1 MKACDIFMYQYVR
14 FSFHLLLT
22 LDYLKTFNTLTGIV
36 RWVLKCL
43 VSHLWK
49 LQVFCVCEEDQP

>member
-22 LDYLKTFNTLTGIV
+22 LDYLKTFNTPTGIV

-49 LQVFCVCEEDQP
+49 L